1 MKIVVVE
8 DQTMIR
14 DLLVWACRSTFSP
27 KSIGQASDAAGALRR
42 WSTEKKDYVIPVDEW
57 TIRAGA
63 SSADI
68 RQTAAVKL

>member
-14 DLLVWACRSTFSP
+14 GLLVWACRSTFLP
-27 KSIGQASDAAGALRR
+27 KSIGQASDAAGTRCR
-42 WSTEKKDYVIPVDEW
+42 WSTEKKDYVIPVGEW
-57 TIRAGA
+57 TIRVGA